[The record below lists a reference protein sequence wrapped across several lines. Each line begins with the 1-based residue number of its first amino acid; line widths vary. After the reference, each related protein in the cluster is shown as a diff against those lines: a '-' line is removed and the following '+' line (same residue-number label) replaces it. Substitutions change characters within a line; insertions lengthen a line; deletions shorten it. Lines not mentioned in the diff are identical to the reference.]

1 MEGVVKWRKDGEG
14 IRDAVCYDCTGRVL
28 SVVGRTFDYS
38 WALLGTLPAVN
49 VSGNVSAGVGQ

>member
-1 MEGVVKWRKDGEG
+1 MVKGS
-14 IRDAVCYDCTGRVL
+14 ATQCATTVL
-28 SVVGRTFDYS
+28 DVYLVWLGRTFDYS